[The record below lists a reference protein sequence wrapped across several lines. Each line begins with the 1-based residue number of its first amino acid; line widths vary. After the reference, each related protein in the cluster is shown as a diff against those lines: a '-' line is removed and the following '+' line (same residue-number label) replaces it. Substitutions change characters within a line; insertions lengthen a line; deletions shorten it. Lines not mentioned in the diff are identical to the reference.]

1 MAEATPDVALLVA
14 TYNEAESIAACLES
28 LADQDYAGRMR
39 VVVADGGSSDETMSE
54 VARFRDRL
62 DLTIIANPE
71 RRQGPGLNRAAAS
84 VDSEYLIRIDAHTVY
99 APDYVSHSMA
109 ALQASGAAAAGG
121 ALVPVGTTPFGR
133 AVAAAMR
140 SPLATGPGRFHRK
153 GMAGEVDTVYL
164 GVFRRADFMA
174 LGGYRSFPSGA
185 GEDADLY
192 HRMRRRGWRVH
203 LDPKIRSTYRPRQT
217 PGSLL
222 RQQFRYG
229 QAKAEMLWANGAFP
243 SWRPLAPALLV
254 AGVVAGVAVAIA
266 GPLWPLGTLLGLWLL
281 ALAGAWATARGGSPL
296 VVPAAALMH
305 LGYGMGLW
313 WGLLRGPGRVRRM
326 VRSPGD

>member
-1 MAEATPDVALLVA
+1 VARHLPSVTLIAAVF
-14 TYNEAESIAACLES
+14 NEAASIDGCLDS
-28 LADQDYAGRMR
+28 LAAQSYRGPLSM
-39 VVVADGGSSDETMSE
+39 VVADGGSNDDTRERLAHWE
-54 VARFRDRL
+54 DRL
-62 DLTIIANPE
+62 ALTVVDNPD
-71 RRQGPGLNRAAAS
+71 RRQSPGLNRAAA
-84 VDSEYLIRIDAHTVY
+84 VATGDVLIRFDAHTVY
-99 APDYVSHSMA
+99 APDYVA
-109 ALQASGAAAAGG
+109 ASITALRASGAAAAGG

-140 SPLATGPGRFHRK
+140 SPLATGPGRFHRE
-153 GMAGEVDTVYL
+153 GIPGDVDTVYL

-185 GEDADLY
+185 GEDADFY

-217 PGSLL
+217 PGGLL

-254 AGVVAGVAVAIA
+254 AGIVAGVAVGIS
-266 GPLWPLGTLLGLWLL
+266 GPMWPLGTLLALWLL
-281 ALAGAWATARGGSPL
+281 A
-296 VVPAAALMH
+296 
-305 LGYGMGLW
+305 
-313 WGLLRGPGRVRRM
+313 
-326 VRSPGD
+326 